1 MRVKRENKL
10 IQLRNYEFLFIP
22 PLTQFWHKISPVDTP
37 FGDTTNRSMIYLV
50 MFQSEMMKQ
59 AEVSAYF
66 KRFDEADRLY
76 LDMDRR

>member
-1 MRVKRENKL
+1 MSRVCMT
-10 IQLRNYEFLFIP
+10 YEM
-22 PLTQFWHKISPVDTP
+22 TP
-37 FGDTTNRSMIYLV
+37 YLV
-50 MFQSEMMKQ
+50 LFQSEMMKQ